1 MKKYIMLSGL
11 LFTMVILMVVG
22 CDFDTNN
29 TPTKQVELFLADYQT
44 LNKDVMDD
52 LHQVIIED
60 ATFNEKQQDRYKE
73 LMKKH
78 YQNLTYDIM
87 EEKIDGDEATVVT
100 QIEVTDYTKANSK
113 ASVYRE
119 NHKEEFYNENG
130 KYDATLFYDYILDQF
145 EKVKDKVTY
154 TINFKVK
161 QNSSGKWKLEPLT
174 EEQEKKIHGVYEY

>member
-1 MKKYIMLSGL
+1 M
-11 LFTMVILMVVG
+11 
-22 CDFDTNN
+22 
-29 TPTKQVELFLADYQT
+29 
-44 LNKDVMDD
+44 
-52 LHQVIIED
+52 
-60 ATFNEKQQDRYKE
+60 
-73 LMKKH
+73 
-78 YQNLTYDIM
+78 
-87 EEKIDGDEATVVT
+87 
-100 QIEVTDYTKANSK
+100 DYTKANSK

>member
-1 MKKYIMLSGL
+1 MKKFIMLSGL
-11 LFTMVILMVVG
+11 LLSFIFLIVG
-22 CDFDTNN
+22 CDFETNN
-29 TPTKQVELFLADYQT
+29 TPTKQVEMFLANYQT
-44 LNKDVMDD
+44 LNKEVMDD
-52 LHQVIIED
+52 LHQVIVND
-60 ATFNEKQQDRYKE
+60 ATFNEKQQEKYKE

-119 NHKEEFYNENG
+119 NHKEEFQNANG
-130 KYDATLFYDYILDQF
+130 KYDASLFYDYLLEQF
-145 EKVKDKVTY
+145 EKVEDKVTY
-154 TINFKVK
+154 TINFKAK
-161 QNSSGKWKLEPLT
+161 QTDSGKWKLEPLT